1 MVQTWCSAERLLVI
15 GPGAFTPAPK
25 VDSAVVRLVPHR
37 PPPFRLDDPA
47 LHARIVA
54 AAFAHRRKTLRNA
67 LKGQMAPDLMEQCGI
82 DPGARAETVPVEGY
96 ARLANALTLSQ

>member
-1 MVQTWCSAERLLVI
+1 
-15 GPGAFTPAPK
+15 